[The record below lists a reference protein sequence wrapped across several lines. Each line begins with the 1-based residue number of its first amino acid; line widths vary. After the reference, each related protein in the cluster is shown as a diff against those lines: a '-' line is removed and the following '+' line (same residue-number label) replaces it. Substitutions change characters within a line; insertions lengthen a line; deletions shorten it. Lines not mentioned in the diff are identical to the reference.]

1 MHSLTW
7 KTNICQYISYLAKSR
22 MCTVFIYSGNFFICT
37 NLILLLEYSHL
48 CSKNLQPVQLNNVV
62 ATINSYNTVMQ
73 HVTNKLQQSYETI
86 VVKLSSAV
94 SRVILIPVYSCICC
108 NSVCNPYWIR
118 PQLKYTIRYVSSIH
132 IGPLHKQMTWG
143 TKICKLALLMN
154 RSGLFTW
161 WFTIVW

>member
-1 MHSLTW
+1 
-7 KTNICQYISYLAKSR
+7 

-86 VVKLSSAV
+86 VVKLSSAGMG
-94 SRVILIPVYSCICC
+94 
-108 NSVCNPYWIR
+108 NN
-118 PQLKYTIRYVSSIH
+118 
-132 IGPLHKQMTWG
+132 
-143 TKICKLALLMN
+143 
-154 RSGLFTW
+154 
-161 WFTIVW
+161 IVG